1 MTKTTIVTAVPLI
14 LSLAIA
20 GPAQAWPG
28 QPGGANIAS
37 LQGVDCARSD
47 GQRDCDAPV
56 SIHAA
61 SVALAR
67 KPVHPH
73 IRTAE
78 HAPLPPTTRQ
88 PNRAED
94 PLASMHFQ

>member
-1 MTKTTIVTAVPLI
+1 MTTTTVVTALRLI

-28 QPGGANIAS
+28 DPGASIAAPS
-37 LQGVDCARSD
+37 SVDCAWGAERVQCD
-47 GQRDCDAPV
+47 GLV

-73 IRTAE
+73 IRKTE
-78 HAPLPPTTRQ
+78 HASLPPTTHLPDR
-88 PNRAED
+88 EDD
-94 PLASMHFQ
+94 PLASMHFE